1 MGVSAGQVPKT
12 MFPQISGWFQIQ
24 DIQDISKNDINTV
37 QVWDDWMVPYK
48 NGRHSHIFVESLGH
62 CPRWRHWKVSSDL
75 WSTVAGADFVFCLFC
90 RIERNSRALVL
101 NLARCSHSAGIAF
114 VDVNFSWQCACVA
127 LCRSASHHQPLWWLR
142 LAWCWDEAFEKR
154 GRLFLMSRFQD
165 HLLGLELDELLMKVR
180 LLKIAVANYTFFASH
195 FLRAG

>member
-1 MGVSAGQVPKT
+1 MCTIVIYVHMDSILKLSGICARSSRLDRAMVHMAWEFRLGRCPKRCS
-12 MFPQISGWFQIQ
+12 PRNGWFQIQ

-114 VDVNFSWQCACVA
+114 VDVNFSWQQCACVA

-154 GRLFLMSRFQD
+154 GFS
-165 HLLGLELDELLMKVR
+165 
-180 LLKIAVANYTFFASH
+180 
-195 FLRAG
+195 